1 MLSQRSWCRIDH
13 SSTGITVVDLAR
25 FENRIDPSDPTKDHP
40 FAEPISLHVLRD
52 TTRATIEPML
62 LVAMRIGRM
71 VLHCAFEIVRVSM
84 EAHSHYTKA
93 TPEQS
98 PESPYSVRPMQ
109 LSSLMICIVLISN

>member
-93 TPEQS
+93 TPEVR
-98 PESPYSVRPMQ
+98 YSNLLNLHTLFAQCSCR
-109 LSSLMICIVLISN
+109 L